1 MHCTALHAASI
12 EYYLA
17 REVLEESDVLR
28 WCGGRA
34 TEAGAGGDVHAA
46 LGHFV
51 GSILEA
57 RPRRRI
63 VAYDLTLAAPKA
75 VSVLAALGPEE
86 VAEQVRRAHGEAVDR
101 ALDYLLEGAMG
112 AQRRAGATRTWVPG
126 SVAVLAAAH
135 VASRAG
141 DPHLHAHLVVLNDV
155 ATPDGRSSALDRG
168 RLQRSFPAASALY
181 HCQLRFSLVHEVG
194 LRLGRWQ
201 GDTAVPEVV
210 APALVAAFSRRREEV
225 IELTATWGSS
235 SARARRQAALQTRGP
250 KPPARSFADW
260 RVAWAERAEFLLRAE
275 PDLFGPALDW
285 IGRLG
290 GSDGLLT
297 ERRDSRAAPPGR
309 SVIEMVA
316 GPVLSRV
323 ASAVSGGWCR
333 RDDLVVAVCRAAR
346 SGLPAPAVT
355 RVVARLQTSG
365 LLPSAIGTGGGRWW
379 VSPEAVAIED
389 RLARRAARVSEPAR
403 IGRRRPPS
411 GVVAARPDQSGFR
424 ILSGVRP
431 ERADPLV
438 EWLRRAG
445 FEESAGQVLVGDP
458 SRAALWSAL
467 TGYEVVP
474 VGRLEPGPGRP
485 TVVLD
490 ADRLPLDE
498 LERAILVAGRHP
510 VVLTAGSLHGADP
523 ARRRLEALGRAA
535 GGVTPLVDDRG
546 DGVAAA
552 ARREMEPSDVWL
564 SSGPPPGLPPQSGSS
579 LVVVQ
584 GGLSCAVSGSL
595 AGAAAAAAREWFH
608 AAERDPAHPPVV
620 VVPTPAL
627 FPLAAD
633 ALRAEARRVAAIGRG
648 VDGVGP
654 IPRPLGHCLFAV
666 GDRVRAFRGPS
677 PRLRRALGLEVL
689 DVGVNGLT
697 LGEAG
702 REEVFLSPGA
712 AGRLGLHL
720 VALATP
726 GEARFRAA
734 PVLLL
739 APTPSEVL
747 LRLAGSERRSHRPA
761 VFAVARGE
769 LGARLRAGEARAVA
783 DTTEPAAVLAEAP
796 AVRWTAEAWQ
806 IRRVAPH
813 QRHAGEGRPG
823 LARAP
828 GAPRWAAEAAEWLFG
843 DGAAL
848 RAPSPPG
855 VLVRRAERSPILP
868 IGEVPGRGR
877 EAGRS
882 RADGRAW

>member
-1 MHCTALHAASI
+1 MHCTALHSASV

-17 REVLEESDVLR
+17 REVVEESEVLR
-28 WCGGRA
+28 WRGGRA
-34 TEAGAGGDVHAA
+34 TEAGAGGDVRAA
-46 LGHFV
+46 LAHFV

-86 VAEQVRRAHGEAVDR
+86 VAEQIRRAHGEAVDR
-101 ALDYLLEGAMG
+101 ALDYLLEGAIG
-112 AQRRAGATRTWVPG
+112 TQRRAGATRKWVPG
-126 SVAVLAAAH
+126 TVAVLAAAH

-168 RLQRSFPAASALY
+168 RLQRSLPAASALY

-201 GDTAVPEVV
+201 GETAVPEVV
-210 APALVAAFSRRREEV
+210 APALVAAYSRRREEV
-225 IELTATWGSS
+225 VELTAAWGSS
-235 SARARRQAALQTRGP
+235 SPRARRQAALRTRGP

-260 RVAWAERAEFLLRAE
+260 RLAWAERAVSLLRAE

-285 IGRLG
+285 LGRLG
-290 GSDGLLT
+290 GSDRAGT
-297 ERRDSRAAPPGR
+297 DRRDWLVAPAGR
-309 SVIEMVA
+309 SAIEMAA
-316 GPVLSRV
+316 GPVSSRV

-333 RDDLVVAVCRAAR
+333 RDDLVVAACRAAR

-355 RVVARLQTSG
+355 RLVARLQTSG
-365 LLPSAIGTGGGRWW
+365 LLPTAIGAEGGRWW

-403 IGRRRPPS
+403 IGLRRPS
-411 GVVAARPDQSGFR
+411 NGVVVARPDQSDFR
-424 ILSGVRP
+424 VLSAVRP
-431 ERADPLV
+431 EHADPLV
-438 EWLRRAG
+438 GWLRRAG
-445 FEESAGQVLVGDP
+445 FEEGATQVLVGDP

-535 GGVTPLVDDRG
+535 GGVTVLVDERG
-546 DGVAAA
+546 DGVVGA
-552 ARREMEPSDVWL
+552 ARSGVDLSDVPL
-564 SSGPPPGLPPQSGSS
+564 SSGSLPGGPAGGGSS
-579 LVVVQ
+579 LLVVRA
-584 GGLSCAVSGSL
+584 GLPCAVSGSL
-595 AGAAAAAAREWFH
+595 AGAAAAAAREWCH
-608 AAERDPAHPPVV
+608 AAERDPAHPPLL

-627 FPLAAD
+627 FSLAAD
-633 ALRAEARRVAAIGRG
+633 ALRVEARRAAAAGCR

-654 IPRPLGHCLFAV
+654 IPRAVGHGHFAV
-666 GDRVRAFRGPS
+666 GDRVRAYRGPYL
-677 PRLRRALGLEVL
+677 RLRRAVGLEVL
-689 DVGVNGLT
+689 DVGVNGLI

-702 REEVFLSPGA
+702 REEVSLSPGT

-734 PVLLL
+734 PALLL

-747 LRLAGSERRSHRPA
+747 LRLAGSERGSLRPV
-761 VFAVARGE
+761 VFAVARGG

-796 AVRWTAEAWQ
+796 AVRWTTEAWQ
-806 IRRVAPH
+806 IRRATPR
-813 QRHAGEGRPG
+813 QERPTEERSG

-828 GAPRWAAEAAEWLFG
+828 SAPRWVADAAEWLFG
-843 DGAAL
+843 AGAGPRVPGTSRVPPRVAGQ
-848 RAPSPPG
+848 APSLPLGDGPG
-855 VLVRRAERSPILP
+855 Q
-868 IGEVPGRGR
+868 GR

-882 RADGRAW
+882 RVDGRGW